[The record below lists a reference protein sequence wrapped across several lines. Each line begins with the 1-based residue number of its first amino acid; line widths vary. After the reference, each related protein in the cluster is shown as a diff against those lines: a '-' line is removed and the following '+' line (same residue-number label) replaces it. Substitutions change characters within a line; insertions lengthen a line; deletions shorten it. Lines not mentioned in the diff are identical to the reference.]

1 MPFVKTPPHL
11 AVKMA
16 RNAPLVDELK
26 QAINQVEYFFKL
38 PAESL
43 KLAIADGALRAFL
56 VETRDEPRV
65 VRPASFRD
73 FIEAPEPDGCGTTVE
88 LFRRAVKGT
97 DVADA
102 FESML
107 AGEALSDVDPNSLHI
122 GLLAN
127 NATTVMCMRSSLN
140 GAAKRLDRVPPAV
153 RAVIDAEAWKAFP
166 VGLGRP
172 VFHNDFRRFM
182 ETKLPEGCGV
192 DVEILRKAVAGSDVA
207 AEVERLLQV

>member
-11 AVKMA
+11 AAKMA

-26 QAINQVEYFFKL
+26 QGINQAHYFFIN

-43 KLAIADGALRAFL
+43 EMAIKEGVLRAFL
-56 VETRDEPRV
+56 AGDRDEPRV

-73 FIEAPEPDGCGTTVE
+73 FIEAPEADGCGTTVE
-88 LFRRAVKGT
+88 LFRRAVAGT
-97 DVADA
+97 DVAEA

-107 AGEALSDVDPNSLHI
+107 VGDILSDVDPDSLHI
-122 GLLAN
+122 GLLSN

-153 RAVIDAEAWKAFP
+153 RAVIDAEAWKAFS

-172 VFHNDFRRFM
+172 VFHNDFRRFV
-182 ETKLPEGCGV
+182 EANLPEGRGV
-192 DVEILRKAVAGSDVA
+192 PADILRKAVADSDVA
-207 AEVERLLQV
+207 DDVERLLRA